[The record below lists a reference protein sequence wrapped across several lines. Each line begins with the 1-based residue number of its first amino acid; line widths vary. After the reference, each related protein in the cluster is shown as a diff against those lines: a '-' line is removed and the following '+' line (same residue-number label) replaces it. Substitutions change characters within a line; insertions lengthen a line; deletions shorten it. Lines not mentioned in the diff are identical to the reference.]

1 MTGDPKDPKRRATG
15 EGSEL
20 WAFICK
26 KALKEAC
33 ENVARERQLS
43 IVQWLE
49 EALQTAVDA
58 HMRTN
63 INRFM
68 LVCLE
73 QAPGEVVPLIEVYR
87 RYREWCD
94 ERRTTPLDVTGFNED
109 FMAISEHVGLRT
121 HQDEGHVYCLDV
133 KLRDNMKTLAELL
146 KRAED

>member
-15 EGSEL
+15 AGSEL

-58 HMRTN
+58 HRGPTSIVSCSCAWN
-63 INRFM
+63 KR
-68 LVCLE
+68 L
-73 QAPGEVVPLIEVYR
+73 ARSYR
-87 RYREWCD
+87 
-94 ERRTTPLDVTGFNED
+94 
-109 FMAISEHVGLRT
+109 
-121 HQDEGHVYCLDV
+121 
-133 KLRDNMKTLAELL
+133 
-146 KRAED
+146 